1 MLAFCC
7 FNPVLLLYSNSFSQ
21 TQTVFCCEETLSP
34 TNPRSQ
40 MPKENAAGLKNL
52 TQTITHFLNV
62 SLIAL
67 TTWETSLEVR
77 EWSSDSSRV
86 PNTENL
92 APEGS

>member
-1 MLAFCC
+1 
-7 FNPVLLLYSNSFSQ
+7 
-21 TQTVFCCEETLSP
+21 
-34 TNPRSQ
+34 